1 VTKIRKSKLPLRRV
15 RAVFPF
21 LLLAFASSPLLAQ
34 TSSIPDRLPANTLF
48 YANWR
53 GMSTVTSAEKTNHV
67 VQLFE
72 DPQFALGR
80 EAILKSFRN
89 SIAKNGPATSEPE
102 MAEVLSLLDNPSVIG
117 LVLNPAPAKAS
128 ASDPAIPP
136 VGFFVV
142 YDAHG
147 KTALVEKMRAA
158 NIASGKEVP
167 TVMNYDFQGTK
178 VEARATGTDVSY
190 TALTPKYYF
199 LADQKAVIEDLIA
212 RFGGTAKPA
221 DSVTQLPEYQSIR
234 SFVSPDATIEFFAR
248 VPNLEKTLSP
258 EQLAKPGA
266 KMAQALRLDRIHVFG
281 GSVTFSGEAARF
293 RGAMLGDTSAGTI
306 FDFAGA
312 SGSSFVTQ
320 PVVNPGPIFSI
331 SRFNFAAIYQLLRAA
346 AQPSLTPQQAAG
358 LEMYEKMAQGF
369 LGMSV
374 TDALQLFTGEFASQT
389 SFADDGSDLRT
400 YAVSIQKPQDVLRIL
415 RAVGGGFI
423 VGEDT
428 SGDTTYLDL
437 VYPYTDPKT
446 GQKRRDFYYVAVTP
460 NMIFTAPRKA
470 AIREAMARLNA
481 KSDTKPASGVPGN
494 PEFAALRS
502 LLPEKL
508 SGLSAVDITQIPW
521 DKILERLSQQM
532 ADAAKNST
540 PPSPPPNTDWVQAIK
555 PAVLTRHVHIGI
567 SGWWKDSSGV
577 YFDSYVQ

>member
-1 VTKIRKSKLPLRRV
+1 MTMIRSSKLPFRRV

-21 LLLAFASSPLLAQ
+21 LVLAFASSPLLAQ

-48 YANWR
+48 YAHWR
-53 GMSTVTSAEKTNHV
+53 GMSTVTNAEKTNHV

-80 EAILKSFRN
+80 AAILKSFRN

-102 MAEVLSLLDNPSVIG
+102 MAEVLSLLDNPAVIG
-117 LVLNPAPAKAS
+117 LVLNPAPTKAS
-128 ASDPAIPP
+128 ASDPAVPP

-167 TVMNYDFQGTK
+167 TVMSYDFQGTK

-199 LADQKAVIEDLIA
+199 LADQKVVIEDLIA
-212 RFGGTAKPA
+212 RFGATAKPA
-221 DSVTQLPEYQSIR
+221 DSVNQLPEYQSIR

-266 KMAQALRLDRIHVFG
+266 KMALALHLDRIHVFG

-320 PVVNPGPIFSI
+320 PVVNPGPIFII
-331 SRFNFAAIYQLLRAA
+331 SRFNFAAIYQLVRAA

-374 TDALQLFTGEFASQT
+374 TDALQLFTGEIASQT
-389 SFADDGSDLRT
+389 AYADDGADLET
-400 YAVSIQKPQDVLRIL
+400 YAVSIQRPQDVLRIL
-415 RAVGGGFI
+415 HAVGGGFL

-428 SGDTTYLDL
+428 SGDTTFLDL
-437 VYPYTDPKT
+437 AYPYTDPKT

-481 KSDTKPASGVPGN
+481 KSDAKSATGLPAN
-494 PEFAALRS
+494 PEFPTLRS
-502 LLPEKL
+502 VLPEKL
-508 SGLSAVDITQIPW
+508 SGLSAVDLTQIPW
-521 DKILERLSQQM
+521 DKIIERRSQQM
-532 ADAAKNST
+532 AEAAKNST
-540 PPSPPPNTDWVQAIK
+540 PPSPPNTDWLQEIK

-567 SGWWKDSSGV
+567 SGWWKDSSGI